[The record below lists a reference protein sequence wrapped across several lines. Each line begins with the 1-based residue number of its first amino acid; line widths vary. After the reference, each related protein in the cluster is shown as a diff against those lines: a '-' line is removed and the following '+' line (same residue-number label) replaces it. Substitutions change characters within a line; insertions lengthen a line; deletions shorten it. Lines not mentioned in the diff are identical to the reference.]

1 MAASKPKSTAP
12 ATQPETAARSEEG
25 GAPPAGA
32 AQTSE
37 VVSTPTDT
45 GSTPPAGQEQ
55 AASASSGGAGPGN
68 DHLVPVG
75 DVRSDGAVQ
84 TPELLG
90 QATDAWMAAQAAA
103 AATPLPISDPVVITD
118 PVVDQPPT
126 TLELLPA
133 VAEVPPPGEV
143 RVPVGFLAD
152 NDVSTPGT
160 RSRETIDPELVTVY
174 APSGFTL
181 TLDDHTPVVFKQGR
195 NENVQLAHARHWY
208 CAAQGVRPI
217 EDGE

>member
-1 MAASKPKSTAP
+1 MAASKLKSTTP
-12 ATQPETAARSEEG
+12 VTPETAARSEEG
-25 GAPPAGA
+25 TGAV
-32 AQTSE
+32 QTPE
-37 VVSTPTDT
+37 VTSAPTDIA
-45 GSTPPAGQEQ
+45 SSPPAGQEQ
-55 AASASSGGAGPGN
+55 AASAPSGGAGPGN

-90 QATDAWMAAQAAA
+90 QATDAWMAAQAAT
-103 AATPLPISDPVVITD
+103 AATPLPITD
-118 PVVDQPPT
+118 PVVDQSPT